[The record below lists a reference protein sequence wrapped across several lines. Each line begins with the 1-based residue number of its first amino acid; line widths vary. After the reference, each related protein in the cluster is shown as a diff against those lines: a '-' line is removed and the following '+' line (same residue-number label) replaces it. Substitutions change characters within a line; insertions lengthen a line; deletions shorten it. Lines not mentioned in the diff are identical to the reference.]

1 MFGFGM
7 KKVKELDQILLAL
20 QNDAENNYKDA
31 AQANFKKF
39 CDRFEQMKA
48 SGQLKEKQIIYY
60 TQQKDSWAQQM
71 KNYTHKD
78 QKVTW

>member
-1 MFGFGM
+1 MFLFGM
-7 KKVKELDQILLAL
+7 KKVKDLDQILLTL

-31 AQANFKKF
+31 AQASFKKF
-39 CDRFEQMKA
+39 CNRLDEYIA
-48 SGQLKEKQIIYY
+48 SGKLKEKQINYY
-60 TQQKDSWAQQM
+60 KEQRDKWAQQM